1 MSRDRNEVAGSDLPP
16 RGKGINEPDRRAD
29 RDRLELIQREK
40 PDGYRGRHVG
50 PYRGRHEEGR
60 G

>member
-1 MSRDRNEVAGSDLPP
+1 MSRRDEIAGSDLPP
-16 RGKGINEPDRRAD
+16 RGRGVNEQDRRAD
-29 RDRLELIQREK
+29 RDRLELIRREAPK
-40 PDGYRGRHVG
+40 GYRGRHEG

>member
-1 MSRDRNEVAGSDLPP
+1 MSRDEIAGSDLPP
-16 RGKGINEPDRRAD
+16 RGQGIREQDKRAD
-29 RDRLELIQREK
+29 RDRLERIQREAPK
-40 PDGYRGRHVG
+40 GYRGRHEG